1 MIKENKSL
9 TDSQSTDLGLIYKIN
24 DNLDFFARHK
34 RDYIKTSQATNYNF
48 SINSGFASSETIG
61 VEFEKN
67 NYNLNFGI
75 YTPVHFKDSEFKLI
89 TPSGRGSDGTIYW
102 QEKTILV
109 DNNVNYSPY
118 LSFKTKIPD
127 ILPQLEDSYLSVN
140 MIQSPYN
147 KNFIDSGEIQFLTK
161 F

>member
-1 MIKENKSL
+1 MGCA
-9 TDSQSTDLGLIYKIN
+9 STKGT
-24 DNLDFFARHK
+24 FV
-34 RDYIKTSQATNYNF
+34 SF
-48 SINSGFASSETIG
+48 SIN
-61 VEFEKN
+61 N
-67 NYNLNFGI
+67 HNLNFGI
-75 YTPVHFKDSEFKLI
+75 YTPVHFEDSEFKLV

-109 DNNVNYSPY
+109 NNNVNYSPY